1 MVAPLEANLPLRHD
15 VVHVERRIVIQATP
29 ARVWREILDAR
40 DIRADEVGDAWLHRI
55 GVPVPQSGATR
66 ATPEGHVR
74 RVTMGK
80 DIHFDE
86 VFEAVDEPRHVRW
99 TYRFDPDS
107 FPAYA
112 LDEHVVV
119 GGKYFDVKDTAYDLV
134 PIEDSATEL
143 RVRMGYRVSTRFNW
157 YADPLARFLMGDLAE
172 ANLDFYRRRSEAPM
186 SR

>member
-1 MVAPLEANLPLRHD
+1 M
-15 VVHVERRIVIQATP
+15 
-29 ARVWREILDAR
+29 
-40 DIRADEVGDAWLHRI
+40 
-55 GVPVPQSGATR
+55 
-66 ATPEGHVR
+66 
-74 RVTMGK
+74 
-80 DIHFDE
+80 
-86 VFEAVDEPRHVRW
+86 DEPRHVRW